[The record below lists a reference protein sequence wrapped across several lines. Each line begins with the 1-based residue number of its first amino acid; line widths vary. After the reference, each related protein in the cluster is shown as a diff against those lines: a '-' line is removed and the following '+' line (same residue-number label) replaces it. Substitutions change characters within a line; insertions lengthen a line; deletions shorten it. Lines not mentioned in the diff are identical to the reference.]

1 MSKKKTYGLGEESG
15 GGRFPAPVLPYL
27 PQNPKSYHPNI
38 GLIGCGGIAQSHL
51 AAYKKAGYRVV
62 ALCDINQTQA
72 ESRRKEFYPK
82 ADIYTD
88 YRAVLERRDIEV
100 VDIATHPAVR
110 EAIIRDAIHAGKHI
124 LSQKP
129 FVLDLTTGRKLVA
142 AADKAGVRLAVNQNG
157 RWAPHFSYLR
167 QAVAQGIAGD
177 VLGVHF
183 TLHWNHGW
191 IAGTA
196 FDSIKH
202 VLLYD
207 FAIHWFDILN
217 CFMGGRPAK
226 RVFATLAKA
235 SSQKA
240 KPPLLGQVLIDY
252 EGAQASMSFDACA
265 DFGSLDQTIITGTK
279 ATLISQGPNLNQ
291 QKVTLQT
298 SAGIASP
305 RLRGAWFPEGFQG
318 TMAELLCAVE
328 EDREPAN
335 SARSNLDS
343 LALCFA
349 AVASAENCRPVVPG
363 KATTLAGSQG
373 VAGN

>member
-15 GGRFPAPVLPYL
+15 DGRFAAPVLPYL
-27 PQNPKSYHPNI
+27 PRNPKSYNPNI
-38 GLIGCGGIAQSHL
+38 GLIGCGGITQSHL
-51 AAYKKAGYRVV
+51 SAYKKAGYRVV
-62 ALCDINQTQA
+62 ALCDINKAQA
-72 ESRRKEFYPK
+72 EARREEFYPK
-82 ADIYTD
+82 ADVCTD
-88 YRAVLERRDIEV
+88 YREVLERSDIDV

-110 EAIIRDAIHAGKHI
+110 ETMIRDAINAGKHI

-129 FVLDLTTGRKLVA
+129 FVLDLTIGRKLVA

-167 QAVAQGIAGD
+167 HAVDEGIAGD

-183 TLHWNHGW
+183 ILQWNHGW

-202 VLLYD
+202 ALLYD

-217 CFMGGRPAK
+217 CFMGGRPAR
-226 RVFATLAKA
+226 RVFSTLAKPP
-235 SSQKA
+235 SQKA
-240 KPPLLGQVLIDY
+240 KPPLLGQVLIEY
-252 EGAQASMSFDACA
+252 EGAQASMSFDACTE
-265 DFGSLDQTIITGTK
+265 FGPLDQTVITGTK
-279 ATLISQGPNLNQ
+279 ATLMSRGPNLNQ

-298 SAGIASP
+298 SSGIASP
-305 RLRGAWFPEGFQG
+305 RLSGRWFPSGFHG

-335 SARSNLDS
+335 SAHSTLDS

-349 AVASAENCRPVVPG
+349 AVASAESGRPVVPG
-363 KATTLAGSQG
+363 KATTLAKT
-373 VAGN
+373 